1 MAWSPSMLPPGYRII
16 FSRHARERMRQRGV
30 APEEVEEALRCP
42 VQLAYDH
49 ERDVYLALGCNDV
62 AVVYAARG
70 ALVEIVTVLRRREYE
85 ALLSRLGRRRYRVII

>member
-1 MAWSPSMLPPGYRII
+1 LAWPPPLLPPGYRII

-30 APEEVEEALRCP
+30 TPGEVEEALRCP

-70 ALVEIVTVLRRREYE
+70 TLVEVVTVLRRREYE
-85 ALLSRLGRRRYRVII
+85 ALLARLGRRRYKVIL